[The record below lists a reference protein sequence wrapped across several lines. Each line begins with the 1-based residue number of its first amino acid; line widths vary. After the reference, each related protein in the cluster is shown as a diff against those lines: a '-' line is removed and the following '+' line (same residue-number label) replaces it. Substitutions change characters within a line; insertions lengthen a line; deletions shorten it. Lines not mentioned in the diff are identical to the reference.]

1 MLYNVRAQ
9 RKLLFVLL
17 LSLLAVLIVD
27 TAWLPDL
34 FVAPPACSRLMSLV
48 FDSGGVVFNKIKY
61 MIIGIYN
68 NSKTNNKM
76 FVR

>member
-17 LSLLAVLIVD
+17 LSLLAVVD
-27 TAWLPDL
+27 TAWLPDP

-76 FVR
+76 FVK